1 MVSHYQKQWSELSV
15 KSTMLRSMIDSLV
28 SEVPVSISHQSDILV
43 SDYRRHTEYR
53 QLLTRT
59 TCSSL
64 EDRKEYFAK
73 RRKLDK
79 YLNTDTDPVDANVDA
94 SVSDTAQKI

>member
-1 MVSHYQKQWSELSV
+1 
-15 KSTMLRSMIDSLV
+15 MLHSMIDSLTSV
-28 SEVPVSISHQSDILV
+28 VPVSICHQSDLLV

-53 QLLTRT
+53 SLLTRT
-59 TCSSL
+59 TCNSL

-79 YLNTDTDPVDANVDA
+79 YLNTDSDEVNDGKDLGKVSAGASDP
-94 SVSDTAQKI
+94 

>member
-1 MVSHYQKQWSELSV
+1 
-15 KSTMLRSMIDSLV
+15 MLHSMIDSLTSV
-28 SEVPVSISHQSDILV
+28 VPVSICHQSDLLV

-53 QLLTRT
+53 SLLTRT

-79 YLNTDTDPVDANVDA
+79 YLNTDSDEVNDGKHLGKVSAGASDP
-94 SVSDTAQKI
+94 